1 MIHMFSL
8 AAIGGYELEELKNV
22 FIMQGFSGLTLFS
35 IFLLMALGLAIIFG
49 QMKVINMAH
58 GEFLTLGAYT
68 TVLCSDFVTK
78 FAPGFLPYY
87 FVFAMFP
94 AFLAT
99 ALVGALVEFLL
110 IRHLYSR
117 PLDTLLATFG
127 VSLIMQ
133 QGFRLFFGG
142 REDKLNTPGELLS
155 RGQQQQLAI
164 ARALVAEPRVL
175 ILDEPTE
182 GIQPSIIKDLARQIN
197 DLKLS
202 KDLAIVVSEQVL
214 SFTID
219 IADKMYVIES
229 GRFVREDTRGNFDVE
244 KITSYLSV

>member
-1 MIHMFSL
+1 MVRT
-8 AAIGGYELEELKNV
+8 AATNKTACGNGSVSGSSCQRTGRHPGSSQPDL
-22 FIMQGFSGLTLFS
+22 QGFEEYQSRLYPDLDL
-35 IFLLMALGLAIIFG
+35 I
-49 QMKVINMAH
+49 
-58 GEFLTLGAYT
+58 
-68 TVLCSDFVTK
+68 
-78 FAPGFLPYY
+78 
-87 FVFAMFP
+87 VFP
-94 AFLAT
+94 
-99 ALVGALVEFLL
+99 E
-110 IRHLYSR
+110 YS
-117 PLDTLLATFG
+117 T
-127 VSLIMQ
+127 
-133 QGFRLFFGG
+133 QG
-142 REDKLNTPGELLS
+142 LNTAIWTYDEMLLT
-155 RGQQQQLAI
+155 I

-182 GIQPSIIKDLARQIN
+182 GIQPSIIKNLARQIN

>member
-1 MIHMFSL
+1 M
-8 AAIGGYELEELKNV
+8 
-22 FIMQGFSGLTLFS
+22 
-35 IFLLMALGLAIIFG
+35 
-49 QMKVINMAH
+49 
-58 GEFLTLGAYT
+58 
-68 TVLCSDFVTK
+68 LCSDFVTK

-142 REDKLNTPGELLS
+142 VKTSSTLP
-155 RGQQQQLAI
+155 
-164 ARALVAEPRVL
+164 
-175 ILDEPTE
+175 
-182 GIQPSIIKDLARQIN
+182 
-197 DLKLS
+197 
-202 KDLAIVVSEQVL
+202 
-214 SFTID
+214 
-219 IADKMYVIES
+219 ES
-229 GRFVREDTRGNFDVE
+229 C
-244 KITSYLSV
+244 